1 MEAHRCRRAGGER
14 WRCASAIVPKLRPL
28 PGGAIPVVYRVNL
41 REPAAYFYA
50 RAMMLQDK
58 DVLYVSNARAVEV
71 GKVIALLNLATRTV
85 GNVLPYRAWA
95 D

>member
-1 MEAHRCRRAGGER
+1 MPSSRGAMALRFCHRTEIETA
-14 WRCASAIVPKLRPL
+14 A
-28 PGGAIPVVYRVNL
+28 GGAIPAVYRVNL

-50 RAMMLQDK
+50 RAMMLKDK
-58 DVLYVSNARAVEV
+58 DVLYVSNARDVEV

-85 GNVLPYRAWA
+85 GNVLQYRAWA